1 MNARANLVHIVSKC
15 VKDVLLKHKVRSEE
29 ERIGIAVDVCDEILK
44 FLDNPKNY
52 KKKDEQ

>member
-52 KKKDEQ
+52 KKKDD